1 MQEKTVMHI
10 VAWIKQ
16 QIDEGKVKSVDWVC
30 SEDQLADVFTKS
42 GVKTEPILKIL
53 RDGQIFL

>member
-1 MQEKTVMHI
+1 MRHI

-16 QIDEGKVKSVDWVC
+16 HIEEGKVKCVDWVC
-30 SEDQLADVFTKS
+30 SEDQLADVLTKS

-53 RDGQIFL
+53 KSGKILL